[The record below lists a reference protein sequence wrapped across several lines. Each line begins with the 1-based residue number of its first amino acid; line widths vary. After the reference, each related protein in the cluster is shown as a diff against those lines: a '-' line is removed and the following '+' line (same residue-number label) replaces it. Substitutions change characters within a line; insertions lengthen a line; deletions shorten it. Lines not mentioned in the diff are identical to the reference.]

1 MIKNHSLEDILKTIQ
16 VYYEKRLHTL
26 KDIPIDR
33 RKTILENLIIKKLKQ
48 VSKTYNEMYDNLL
61 NPITYLNDLGM
72 DIPEGFRVCAKYTLL
87 SNLEKEL
94 LSMENYH
101 DKNKIKNLE
110 KIKKLA
116 DKFSIKLTTPKV
128 REVLSKKLINLLL
141 ALRDNLT
148 FENTHELLNLF
159 ELLELLQTDINIQ
172 NAQNIFYSMVCE
184 HFDELIN
191 KVKNTPHSRKLLLEI
206 IEIGNKLNINLDFY
220 KEKIDKITGKV

>member
-1 MIKNHSLEDILKTIQ
+1 M
-16 VYYEKRLHTL
+16 
-26 KDIPIDR
+26 
-33 RKTILENLIIKKLKQ
+33 
-48 VSKTYNEMYDNLL
+48 
-61 NPITYLNDLGM
+61 
-72 DIPEGFRVCAKYTLL
+72 
-87 SNLEKEL
+87 
-94 LSMENYH
+94 
-101 DKNKIKNLE
+101 LE

-141 ALRDNLT
+141 TLRDNLS